1 MNHLDDLIATHSSE
15 LLADR
20 SRVSPEGILKAI
32 AHMESSYGARSL
44 ATLHESAY
52 CYGGRY
58 YVNSAQLQHESHLWG
73 CQAHC
78 SYGPWQLL
86 YITAWEHGFR
96 DDPTL
101 LREGA
106 HSLPLV
112 IQVLNARVVDKSRP
126 ESFFDAWNS
135 GTDRDNRIP
144 SEYISKAINIYRG
157 IA

>member
-1 MNHLDDLIATHSSE
+1 MNPLDDLIASHADE
-15 LLADR
+15 LHLDR
-20 SRVSPEGILKAI
+20 SRLSPEGILKAI
-32 AHMESSYGARSL
+32 AHMESSYGARAL
-44 ATLHESAY
+44 ATLHEQAY

-58 YVNSAQLQHESHLWG
+58 YVNSAQLQHETHLWG

-86 YITAWEHGFR
+86 YITAWEFGFR

-112 IQVLNARVVDKSRP
+112 IQVLNHRVTDKTRP
-126 ESFFDAWNS
+126 ESFFDTWNS
-135 GTDRDNRIP
+135 GTDRDNVIP
-144 SEYISKAINIYRG
+144 AEYISKAMTIYRSLV
-157 IA
+157 